1 MLEVNKI
8 NVAYG
13 DVQVLWDISLKVEE
27 KEIVTVIGPNGAGKS
42 TLLKTIAGLL
52 HPLKMPPASSITFM
66 GKRIDR
72 MTADR
77 IVRLGVA
84 LVPGEK
90 SIFSHMTVLD
100 NLLVG
105 SYIKRAKEKREES
118 LDMVFKLF
126 PRLKERLSQQAGTL
140 SGGERQMLA
149 VAQGLMS
156 KPAIL
161 LVDEPSLGLQPTLV
175 SKVFD
180 TIKKVRETG
189 VTVLL
194 VEQNVYSSLEISDKA
209 YVLENGRVVL
219 KGVGKELMDNEH
231 VKKAYLAI

>member
-1 MLEVNKI
+1 MLEVDNI

-13 DVQVLWDISLKVEE
+13 DVQVLWDISLKVKE

-52 HPLKMPPASSITFM
+52 HPLKTSVASSIIYM
-66 GKRIDR
+66 GRRIDG

-90 SIFSHMTVLD
+90 SIFPQMTVLD

-105 SYIKRAKEKREES
+105 SYIKKAKEKREES

-126 PRLKERLSQQAGTL
+126 PRLKERLNQQAGTL

-149 VAQGLMS
+149 VGQGLMAN
-156 KPAIL
+156 PTLL

-175 SKVFD
+175 SKIFE
-180 TIKKVRETG
+180 TIKKVREIG

-194 VEQNVYSSLEISDKA
+194 VEQNVYSSLGISDKA

-219 KGVGKELMDNEH
+219 KGAGEELLDNEH